1 MNRLADETSPYL
13 RQHRD
18 NPVDW
23 WPWGPGALA
32 EAARTD
38 RPLLIS
44 IGYAACHWCH
54 VMAHESF
61 EDPATAETM
70 NAHFVCVK
78 VDREER
84 PDVDAVY
91 MEAVQAL
98 TGRGGWPLTVFATP
112 DGRPF
117 FGGTY
122 FPREPRPGLPAF
134 RQVLEAIH
142 EAWTERRDEVLA
154 QAERL
159 TSAIDRTNTL
169 VAVDEVPDDGVLQDA
184 VRALVAAADRD
195 WGGFGG
201 APKFPQPLALD
212 ALAAVHTRTGDTD
225 PLEVV
230 TDAVD
235 AMAAGGIHD
244 HLGGGFHR
252 YAVDQRWQVPHFEKM
267 LYDQALVG
275 RVVLH
280 LWQVTGDETHRWLL
294 ERTLD
299 AARTDLGLAVGAF
312 ASSLDADSEGAEG
325 RFYVWTPDE
334 IRQVA
339 GPDADAAIAW
349 WGVTDRGNFEG
360 ANVLHRPRGAELVP
374 PPEVERARRALLAA
388 RERRVRPDL
397 DDKVLTEWNALMVAT
412 LAEAAVA
419 TGRDDWLDTAV
430 TTAEFLL
437 SELRRG
443 RRWYRSWQGDADG
456 GRARHR
462 AYAHDLTALVDAF
475 TRLGEAT
482 GRARWIAEARDAA
495 DILLDDHLDRDRGGF
510 FTTAHDAE
518 RLVTRPR
525 ELTDG
530 ATPSPQSAG
539 AVALLRLEA
548 LTGDTRY
555 GDAARG
561 VLRLVGDTPRR
572 APLAFGHLILAL
584 ELHHH
589 GVHEV
594 AIVGDRPD
602 LVAVYRA
609 RWRPRSVLAWG
620 EPYPSPLWEDRR
632 PGLAYVCRHFTC
644 QAPATEPGEFERQLA
659 GATAP

>member
-23 WPWGPGALA
+23 WPWGPDALA

-61 EDPATAETM
+61 EDPDTAELM
-70 NAHFVCVK
+70 NAHYVCVK

-98 TGRGGWPLTVFATP
+98 TGQGGWPLTVFATP

-122 FPREPRPGLPAF
+122 YPRHPRPGLPSF
-134 RQVLEAIH
+134 RQILVAVH

-154 QAERL
+154 QADRL

-169 VAVDEVPDDGVLQDA
+169 VAVEEVPDDPVLDDA
-184 VRALVAAADRD
+184 VAALVAAADRD
-195 WGGFGG
+195 FGGFGG

-212 ALAAVHTRTGDTD
+212 ALLTVASRTGD
-225 PLEVV
+225 P
-230 TDAVD
+230 DAVAVVAHTIE

-275 RVVLH
+275 RVLVHLH
-280 LWQVTGDETHRWLL
+280 RLTGDPTHRWLL
-294 ERTLD
+294 DRTLD
-299 AARTDLGLAVGAF
+299 AVESDLGLPVGAF
-312 ASSLDADSEGAEG
+312 ASSLDADSEGVEG
-325 RFYVWTPDE
+325 RYYVWTPDE
-334 IRQVA
+334 IRRIA
-339 GPDADAAIAW
+339 GDDAEAAIEW
-349 WGVTDRGNFEG
+349 WGVTEAGNFEG
-360 ANVLHRPRGAELVP
+360 ATILHRPRGAPLIP
-374 PPEVERARRALLAA
+374 PPEVERARRALLDA
-388 RERRVRPDL
+388 RSRRVPPGL
-397 DDKVLTEWNALMVAT
+397 DDKVLTEWNAHLVTT
-412 LAEAAVA
+412 LTEAAVA
-419 TGRDDWLDTAV
+419 TGRDDRLDRAV
-430 TTAEFLL
+430 TTAEFLCTH
-437 SELRRG
+437 LRDEEG
-443 RRWYRSWQGDADG
+443 RWYRSWQGTDAAH

-462 AYAHDLTALVDAF
+462 AYAHDLAALVDAF

-482 GRARWIAEARDAA
+482 GRARWIHEARSVA
-495 DILLDDHLDRDRGGF
+495 DRLLDDHLDTERGGF

-518 RLVTRPR
+518 RLVTRPKD
-525 ELTDG
+525 LTDG
-530 ATPSPQSAG
+530 ATPSPQSTA

-548 LTGDTRY
+548 LTGESRY

-561 VLRLVGDTPRR
+561 VLRLLGDTPRR
-572 APLAFGHLILAL
+572 APLAFGHLLVAL

-589 GVHEV
+589 GIDEV
-594 AIVGDRPD
+594 ALVGDVPD
-602 LVAVYRA
+602 LLAAYHA

-620 EPYPSPLWEDRR
+620 EPYPSPLWDQRR
-632 PGLAYVCRHFTC
+632 PGFAYVCRRFVC
-644 QAPATEPGEFERQLA
+644 RAPTDDPDELARQLA
-659 GATAP
+659 P